1 MIGKKR
7 LTDVRTS
14 LLNKRAESPIDPAR
28 WLDEQIGRLE
38 VAAPVNVREIET
50 LKLIRD
56 GLQSKS
62 VRPKRVRKRTRARS
76 AE

>member
-14 LLNKRAESPIDPAR
+14 LLDECAKSRIDPAR
-28 WLDEQIGRLE
+28 WLDEQIGKLE
-38 VAAPVNVREIET
+38 VAAPVNAREIET

-62 VRPKRVRKRTRARS
+62 SRPKRVRKRTRARS
-76 AE
+76 AD